1 MTDHTDQEN
10 ENENRGQ
17 CDPFDL
23 SQYDEDFE
31 NAPVEEHDFD
41 NVPDGKYQVV
51 VDRVELTASK
61 TSDKPMLKW
70 TLKIIAP
77 NHVGRLLWRNNM
89 IASPD
94 NIRWLKNDLYTCG
107 LTIKKL
113 SELPDSIEKLLD
125 VKIEVTVRTRGENQN
140 IYFNKLIDSGSPD
153 TDGANLDREMDKH
166 AEEVF
171 R

>member
-1 MTDHTDQEN
+1 MTDHSDQEH
-10 ENENRGQ
+10 EEQ
-17 CDPFDL
+17 QDQFDL
-23 SQYDEDFE
+23 SQWDEEYE

-51 VDRVELTASK
+51 VDRVELTTSK

-70 TLKIIAP
+70 ALKIIAP
-77 NHVGRLLWRNNM
+77 SHVGRLLWRNNM

-94 NIRWLKNDLYTCG
+94 NIKWLKTDLNTCG

-113 SELPDSIEKLLD
+113 SERPENIEKLLD

-140 IYFNKLIDSGSPD
+140 IYFNKLIDAGMPD
-153 TDGANLDREMDKH
+153 NGDNGDIDREMDKQ
-166 AEEVF
+166 AKEIF
-171 R
+171 K

>member
-10 ENENRGQ
+10 ENEGQ
-17 CDPFDL
+17 QDQFDL
-23 SQYDEDFE
+23 SQWDEEYE
-31 NAPVEEHDFD
+31 NAPVEEHDFE

-70 TLKIIAP
+70 ALKIIAP

-89 IASPD
+89 IASAD
-94 NIRWLKNDLYTCG
+94 NIKWLKNDLLTCG
-107 LTIKKL
+107 MKLGKL
-113 SELPDSIEKLLD
+113 SELPENIEKLLD

-140 IYFNKLIDSGSPD
+140 IYFNKLIDSGRQD
-153 TDGANLDREMDKH
+153 TGDGANLDREMDQQ
-166 AEEVF
+166 AQEIF

>member
-1 MTDHTDQEN
+1 MTDHSDQEH
-10 ENENRGQ
+10 EEQ
-17 CDPFDL
+17 QDQFDL
-23 SQYDEDFE
+23 TQWDEDYE

-51 VDRVELTASK
+51 VDKVELTTSK

-94 NIRWLKNDLYTCG
+94 NIKWLKNDLNTCG
-107 LTIKKL
+107 LAIKKL
-113 SELPDSIEKLLD
+113 SELPENIEKLLD
-125 VKIEVTVRTRGENQN
+125 VRLEVTVRTRGENQN
-140 IYFNKLIDSGSPD
+140 IYFNKLIDSGRQDSG
-153 TDGANLDREMDKH
+153 DGANLDGEMDKQ
-166 AEEVF
+166 AQDIF
-171 R
+171 K